1 MSFTNKV
8 EWQFYTRGGAEWK
21 FYIRVGWHL
30 VGKCRTSGMSH
41 VLVEGLQISIAITLF
56 QARMA
61 DMKNLKPRLSP
72 FLAFSKERRAALKA
86 VDPFATDTE
95 LNRKVQDMWEQ
106 MPEEQKAVY
115 VKMVSAH

>member
-1 MSFTNKV
+1 M
-8 EWQFYTRGGAEWK
+8 
-21 FYIRVGWHL
+21 L
-30 VGKCRTSGMSH
+30 
-41 VLVEGLQISIAITLF
+41 LF

-72 FLAFSKERRAALKA
+72 FLAFSKERRAVLKA
-86 VDPFATDTE
+86 ADPLASEME

-115 VKMVSAH
+115 VKMVRAH